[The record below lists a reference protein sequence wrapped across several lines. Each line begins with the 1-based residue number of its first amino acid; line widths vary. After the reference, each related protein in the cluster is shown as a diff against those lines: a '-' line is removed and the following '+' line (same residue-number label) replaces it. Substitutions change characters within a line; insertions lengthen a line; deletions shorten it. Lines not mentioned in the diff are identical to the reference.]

1 LAQFVAGSQWE
12 MIPSE
17 VRREGVRG
25 LLNFVGCA
33 LGGAQ
38 DEAMGIAVKVL
49 TPFFGPPQG
58 IVIGR
63 GDRPDALNAAFL
75 NAVSANVLEYDDT
88 HLGTVMHPAAPVAPG
103 LFALAGLRP
112 VSGREL
118 LQAFILGVEISCR
131 VGLGVMPTHY
141 RRGWHITATCGI
153 FGAAAACARLLG
165 LDAQR
170 TAWALGHAAIQ
181 SASLVESIGS
191 MAKSLGVGNAAK
203 NGLAAALFA
212 EGGFSGPESP
222 IEGRYG
228 FTAVVSDSADL
239 ARIADGIGQRWE
251 VLNNAYKPYPCGV
264 VLFPVIDACLEL
276 RARLA
281 PATEAIDRVVVR
293 GHPLM
298 RERTDRPNV
307 ETGRDARVSLQHT
320 VAAAFLLAAAGL
332 AQYEDDCVADPAVRA
347 LRAKV
352 VFEEDSGAPVES
364 ATVTLHL
371 ADGTEQS
378 EHIRHGRGTPGRPM
392 SDAELDTKVREL
404 AAYGAPFVDAAG
416 LIAAVRGI
424 EAEADP
430 TRLMRL
436 TVPGMTGSSPPA
448 RGARARAKADR
459 IAHAEFRNKDRS
471 C

>member
-1 LAQFVAGSQWE
+1 MPSDQMQVTNRLAQFVAGSQWE
-12 MIPSE
+12 TIPSE

-63 GDRPDALNAAFL
+63 GERPDALNAAFL

-88 HLGTVMHPAAPVAPG
+88 HLGTVMHPAAAVAPG

-170 TAWALGHAAIQ
+170 IAWALGHAATQ

-228 FTAVVSDSADL
+228 FAAVTSDSADL
-239 ARIADGIGQRWE
+239 ARIADGIGQHWE

-281 PATEAIDRVVVR
+281 PETEAIDRVVVR

-320 VAAAFLLAAAGL
+320 VAAAFRFAAAGL

-347 LRAKV
+347 LRARV
-352 VFEEDSGAPVES
+352 VFEEDPDAPVES
-364 ATVTLHL
+364 ATVALYL

-392 SDAELDTKVREL
+392 SDAELDSKVREL

-424 EAEADP
+424 EGEIDP
-430 TRLMRL
+430 T
-436 TVPGMTGSSPPA
+436 
-448 RGARARAKADR
+448 
-459 IAHAEFRNKDRS
+459 
-471 C
+471 

>member
-1 LAQFVAGSQWE
+1 MPGDQSHVTNRLAQFVAGSQWE
-12 MIPSE
+12 TIPSE

-103 LFALAGLRP
+103 LFALAGMHQ

-118 LQAFILGVEISCR
+118 LHAFILGVEVSCR

-153 FGAAAACARLLG
+153 FGAAAGCARLLG

-170 TAWALGHAAIQ
+170 TAWALGHAATQ

-228 FTAVVSDSADL
+228 FAAVTSDSADL

-251 VLNNAYKPYPCGV
+251 LLNNAYKPYPCGV

-281 PATEAIDRVVVR
+281 PETEAIDRVVVR

-320 VAAAFLLAAAGL
+320 VAAVFLFGAAGL

-352 VFEEDSGAPVES
+352 VFEEDPEVPVES

-392 SDAELDTKVREL
+392 SDAELDTKVQEL
-404 AAYGAPFVDAAG
+404 ACPRYPF
-416 LIAAVRGI
+416 R
-424 EAEADP
+424 
-430 TRLMRL
+430 
-436 TVPGMTGSSPPA
+436 
-448 RGARARAKADR
+448 
-459 IAHAEFRNKDRS
+459 
-471 C
+471 

>member
-1 LAQFVAGSQWE
+1 MSGDQSHVTNQLAQFVAGSQWE
-12 MIPSE
+12 TIPSE
-17 VRREGVRG
+17 VRHEGVRG

-38 DEAMGIAVKVL
+38 DEAMSIAVNVL

-103 LFALAGLRP
+103 LFALAGLRA

-153 FGAAAACARLLG
+153 FGATAACARLLG

-170 TAWALGHAAIQ
+170 IAWALGHAATQ
-181 SASLVESIGS
+181 SASLVESLGS

-228 FTAVVSDSADL
+228 FAAVTSDSADL
-239 ARIADGIGQRWE
+239 ARIVDGIGQRWE

-264 VLFPVIDACLEL
+264 V
-276 RARLA
+276 
-281 PATEAIDRVVVR
+281 
-293 GHPLM
+293 
-298 RERTDRPNV
+298 
-307 ETGRDARVSLQHT
+307 
-320 VAAAFLLAAAGL
+320 
-332 AQYEDDCVADPAVRA
+332 
-347 LRAKV
+347 
-352 VFEEDSGAPVES
+352 
-364 ATVTLHL
+364 
-371 ADGTEQS
+371 
-378 EHIRHGRGTPGRPM
+378 
-392 SDAELDTKVREL
+392 
-404 AAYGAPFVDAAG
+404 
-416 LIAAVRGI
+416 
-424 EAEADP
+424 
-430 TRLMRL
+430 
-436 TVPGMTGSSPPA
+436 GS
-448 RGARARAKADR
+448 R
-459 IAHAEFRNKDRS
+459 
-471 C
+471 

>member
-1 LAQFVAGSQWE
+1 
-12 MIPSE
+12 
-17 VRREGVRG
+17 
-25 LLNFVGCA
+25 
-33 LGGAQ
+33 
-38 DEAMGIAVKVL
+38 
-49 TPFFGPPQG
+49 
-58 IVIGR
+58 
-63 GDRPDALNAAFL
+63 
-75 NAVSANVLEYDDT
+75 
-88 HLGTVMHPAAPVAPG
+88 MHPAAPVAPG

-165 LDAQR
+165 LDARR
-170 TAWALGHAAIQ
+170 TAWALGHAATQ

-212 EGGFSGPESP
+212 EGGLSGPESP

-228 FTAVVSDSADL
+228 FAAVMSDSAGL
-239 ARIADGIGQRWE
+239 ARIADGIGQHWE
-251 VLNNAYKPYPCGV
+251 VLKNAYKPYPCGV
-264 VLFPVIDACLEL
+264 VLFPVIDACLKL

-281 PATEAIDRVVVR
+281 PDTEAIERVVVR

-307 ETGRDARVSLQHT
+307 ESGRDARVSLQHT
-320 VAAAFLLAAAGL
+320 VAAAFLFGAAGL

-352 VFEEDSGAPVES
+352 FFEEDPGAPVES
-364 ATVTLHL
+364 ATVTLYV

-392 SDAELDTKVREL
+392 SDAELDSKVREL
-404 AAYGAPFVDAAG
+404 AAYGASFVDAAG

-424 EAEADP
+424 EGEADP

-436 TVPGMTGSSPPA
+436 TVPA
-448 RGARARAKADR
+448 
-459 IAHAEFRNKDRS
+459 
-471 C
+471 